1 MNCRLFPLTVL
12 ASALLAANSHA
23 AGFGEIILHSRVGEA
38 LRAEV
43 PLIGDR
49 DGLETACF
57 SLTNKTEADLPVVVG
72 ARIKLVR
79 EGNAPRLV
87 ITGHRPVADP
97 IFVVALRANC
107 GVELS
112 RDYVL
117 MPQPPLDLAISGS
130 QLPVARA
137 EAPVPPRRPVP
148 GRTWSANEGDS
159 LASLAESMAP
169 DNPAKQRRLLA
180 ALQSAN
186 PDIAPAQPLAEGS
199 AVRIPAPR
207 KPVPPPRPDNRRP
220 GPPALPPAGQGPLGA
235 TGELPPPSPTPATT
249 GDRVVLGAPPADI
262 RPDER
267 AGPPRGSMPEVEQRI
282 LKMETTIGLLNDQVT
297 KLNEAI
303 TLATESLVLQQKLQ
317 AAQASQAA
325 SSTVAAPV
333 AQPPATPPRHE
344 SSNSWLQLLLSA
356 LVGGGIASF
365 TAHLLSKRRQE
376 QTLAELSD
384 GFTAA
389 PTAPEAQPST
399 PPPSVPAPRPPAPR
413 ATPPR
418 QPAIVPPPAPPEAAP
433 TAVDLDLGEPAPG
446 DVSVDEG
453 DSALHLAEIMLS
465 YGRVKGAV
473 DVLATHIEKNAPDRI
488 EPWLTLL
495 NLYRRGNLREE
506 FEVLM
511 QRMRQRFN
519 FQIPGWEQSQTP
531 ISGLLS
537 LEDYGHIT
545 HSLVDKW
552 GTQPCMDYLASLIH
566 DNRHGQRSGFP
577 LEVIEEIVLLMLI
590 LEEVYGCKRHG

>member
-1 MNCRLFPLTVL
+1 MNRRLFSLTVL
-12 ASALLAANSHA
+12 ASALLAANANA

-57 SLTNKTEADLPVVVG
+57 SLTNKTESDLPVVAG

-79 EGNAPRLV
+79 EGNVPRLI

-117 MPQPPLDLAISGS
+117 MPQPPLSLAISAG
-130 QLPVARA
+130 QLPTAHS
-137 EAPVPPRRPVP
+137 ESPQPIRRPIP

-159 LASLAESMAP
+159 LAGLAEAMAP
-169 DNPAKQRRLLA
+169 DSPAKQRRLLA

-186 PDIAPAQPLAEGS
+186 PDIAPDQPLAEGS

-207 KPVPPPRPDNRRP
+207 KAVRPPRPAAQHSESP
-220 GPPALPPAGQGPLGA
+220 VLALAGQSPAG
-235 TGELPPPSPTPATT
+235 ELSPTTPTPATT

-267 AGPPRGSMPEVEQRI
+267 TGPPRSSMPDVEQRI
-282 LKMETTIGLLNDQVT
+282 LKMETTIGLLSDQVT

-325 SSTVAAPV
+325 SSALTAPPPPPAAPE
-333 AQPPATPPRHE
+333 PRQDN
-344 SSNSWLQLLLSA
+344 SNSWLQLLLSA

-365 TAHLLSKRRQE
+365 TAHLLSRRHQE
-376 QTLAELSD
+376 QTLAELSGRLATTD
-384 GFTAA
+384 Q
-389 PTAPEAQPST
+389 APEIQPS
-399 PPPSVPAPRPPAPR
+399 PPPPPTPRPPAPP
-413 ATPPR
+413 TTLSR
-418 QPAIVPPPAPPEAAP
+418 QPAVEPPPARWEAAP

-473 DVLATHIEKNAPDRI
+473 DVLATYIEKNAPDRI

-537 LEDYGHIT
+537 LEDYSHII
-545 HSLVDKW
+545 HSLVDQW
-552 GTQPCMDYLASLIH
+552 GTQPCMDELVNLIH
-566 DNRHGQRSGFP
+566 DNRHGQRAGFP

-590 LEEVYGCKRHG
+590 LEEAYGCKRHG